1 MSGNLELMSE
11 IKLCL
16 EGGKKGAL
24 EEEERTKEVID
35 MD

>member
-24 EEEERTKEVID
+24 EEERTKEVID